1 MHDDLILKTE
11 TPLIITAPPIT
22 LVGSFSIKKRACP
35 ELNTRAYL
43 YICPSTFLTVY
54 VLSPVFP
61 DLIEMSMDK

>member
-35 ELNTRAYL
+35 ELNNRAYL
-43 YICPSTFLTVY
+43 YICPSTFLTVIC
-54 VLSPVFP
+54 
-61 DLIEMSMDK
+61 IEPCIPRLDRDVYG